1 MYLTGPEQHALR
13 GVFTLLAQDRGEHD
27 IRERLG
33 WALLDLL
40 RADQFASFVWNAE
53 SGKFDGRAALNM
65 DPANLDRYAQWH
77 QHHDPITFVLQSRRR
92 ATRVTDVMPQRA
104 LMRTEFFTDFLSRDG
119 LHWGMNLH
127 AFEGGRALGDLRI
140 WRRKGRGDFGDHD
153 KALLDLIEPAFAGA
167 LQRAQRAAAAASAS
181 ATLALVSATPSTDTP
196 AMAPADAILLSPRE
210 QQVAQAVREGLTD
223 KEIARRMAV
232 GVPTVRTYLRRIFDK
247 LGIERRSAL
256 AAWSAPAAGTP
267 GVPGR

>member
-1 MYLTGPEQHALR
+1 MYLTGSEQHALR
-13 GVFTLLAQDRGEHD
+13 SVFTLLAQDERNERE

-40 RADQFASFVWNAE
+40 HADQFASFVWNAE
-53 SGKFDGRAALNM
+53 SHNFGARVALNM

-77 QHHDPITFVLQSRRR
+77 QHHDPITFVLQSHRR

-104 LMRTEFFTDFLSRDG
+104 LMRTAFFTDFLSRDG

-127 AFEGGRALGDLRI
+127 AFEGDRALGDLRI
-140 WRRKGRGDFGDHD
+140 WRRKGRGDFGDHE

-167 LQRAQRAAAAASAS
+167 LQRAQRAAA
-181 ATLALVSATPSTDTP
+181 LALP
-196 AMAPADAILLSPRE
+196 APRDGHEAAWALLSTRE
-210 QQVAQAVREGLTD
+210 QEVARCVREGLTD

-256 AAWSAPAAGTP
+256 AGWGTP
-267 GVPGR
+267 AR

>member
-1 MYLTGPEQHALR
+1 MYLTGSEQHALR
-13 GVFTLLAQDRGEHD
+13 GVFTLLAEDRGEQE

-40 RADQFASFVWNAE
+40 HADQFASFVW
-53 SGKFDGRAALNM
+53 DAASSRFGARVALHM
-65 DPANLDRYAQWH
+65 DPSNLDSYAQWH

-92 ATRVTDVMPQRA
+92 ATRVTEVMPQRE
-104 LMRTEFFTDFLSRDG
+104 LMRTAFFNDFLARDG

-127 AFEGGRALGDLRI
+127 AFEGERALGDLRI
-140 WRRKGRGDFGDHD
+140 WRRKGRGDFGDHE

-167 LQRAQRAAAAASAS
+167 LQRAQRVAASVA
-181 ATLALVSATPSTDTP
+181 PGDTRE
-196 AMAPADAILLSPRE
+196 AAWALLSVRE
-210 QQVAQAVREGLTD
+210 QEVARCVREGLTD
-223 KEIARRMAV
+223 KEIARRLAV

-256 AAWSAPAAGTP
+256 AGWAMPLALT
-267 GVPGR
+267 

>member
-1 MYLTGPEQHALR
+1 MYLTGSEQHALR
-13 GVFTLLAQDRGEHD
+13 GVFTLLAEDRGEQE

-40 RADQFASFVWNAE
+40 HADQFASFVWDAA
-53 SGKFDGRAALNM
+53 SGSFGARVALHM
-65 DPANLDRYAQWH
+65 DPANLDSYAQWH

-92 ATRVTDVMPQRA
+92 ATRVTEVMPQRE
-104 LMRTEFFTDFLSRDG
+104 LMRTAFFNDFLARDG

-127 AFEGGRALGDLRI
+127 AFEGERALGDLRI
-140 WRRKGRGDFGDHD
+140 WRRKGRSDFGDHE

-167 LQRAQRAAAAASAS
+167 LQRAQRA
-181 ATLALVSATPSTDTP
+181 T
-196 AMAPADAILLSPRE
+196 APASGAREAAWALLSVRE
-210 QQVAQAVREGLTD
+210 QEVARCVREGLTD
-223 KEIARRMAV
+223 KEIARRLAV

-256 AAWSAPAAGTP
+256 AGWAMPLALT
-267 GVPGR
+267 

>member
-1 MYLTGPEQHALR
+1 MYLTGSEQHALR
-13 GVFTLLAQDRGEHD
+13 GVFTLLAEDRGEQE

-40 RADQFASFVWNAE
+40 HADQFASFVWDAA
-53 SGKFDGRAALNM
+53 SGSFGARVALHM
-65 DPANLDRYAQWH
+65 DPANLDSYAQWH

-92 ATRVTDVMPQRA
+92 ATRVTEVMPQRE
-104 LMRTEFFTDFLSRDG
+104 LMRTAFFNDFLARDG

-127 AFEGGRALGDLRI
+127 AFEGERALGDLRI
-140 WRRKGRGDFGDHD
+140 WRRKGRSDFGDHE

-167 LQRAQRAAAAASAS
+167 LQRAQRVAAPPSGSREAAWA
-181 ATLALVSATPSTDTP
+181 
-196 AMAPADAILLSPRE
+196 LLSVRE
-210 QQVAQAVREGLTD
+210 QEVARCVREGLTD
-223 KEIARRMAV
+223 KEIARRLAV

-256 AAWSAPAAGTP
+256 AGWAMPLALT
-267 GVPGR
+267 